1 MVEESEE
8 FDLSTRFIVENEK
21 EKEVK
26 DVGRKIS
33 ALIKSDK
40 LLGYMAFGHL
50 EAGKDAQNRQV
61 DWFTRT
67 QPCMK
72 RYDSITQ
79 QVTYNHKAASQAD
92 ILPSGHHINQNRRIL
107 ISYYAMGRIE
117 DIWSKD
123 CLEFKPER
131 WISKKVRLVHVP
143 FCKFAAI
150 HGGPRNCL
158 GKDSAFI
165 QMKTIAVAVLW
176 N

>member
-1 MVEESEE
+1 MVEEEGEE

-26 DVGRKIS
+26 DVGGKIS

-50 EAGKDAQNRQV
+50 EAGKD
-61 DWFTRT
+61 
-67 QPCMK
+67 
-72 RYDSITQ
+72 DSITQ

-92 ILPSGHHINQNRRIL
+92 ILPSGHHINQNGRIL

-165 QMKTIAVAVLW
+165 QMKTIAVAIQISSRNYLLCTK
-176 N
+176 

>member
-1 MVEESEE
+1 MVEEEGEE

-26 DVGRKIS
+26 DVGGKIS
-33 ALIKSDK
+33 ALVKSDK

-50 EAGKDAQNRQV
+50 EAGKD
-61 DWFTRT
+61 
-67 QPCMK
+67 
-72 RYDSITQ
+72 DSITQ

-92 ILPSGHHINQNRRIL
+92 ILPSGHHINQNGRIL

-131 WISKKVRLVHVP
+131 WISKK
-143 FCKFAAI
+143 FAAI
-150 HGGPRNCL
+150 HAGPRNCS

-165 QMKTIAVAVLW
+165 QMKTIAVAIQISSRNYLLCTK
-176 N
+176 

>member
-1 MVEESEE
+1 MVDLQDVLQRFTFNNPCTLVLGLDTNYLSVE
-8 FDLSTRFIVENEK
+8 FP
-21 EKEVK
+21 EV
-26 DVGRKIS
+26 
-33 ALIKSDK
+33 ANA
-40 LLGYMAFGHL
+40 YA
-50 EAGKDAQNRQV
+50 N
-61 DWFTRT
+61 
-67 QPCMK
+67 
-72 RYDSITQ
+72 SITQ

-92 ILPSGHHINQNRRIL
+92 ILPSGHHINQNGRIL

-131 WISKKVRLVHVP
+131 WISKKVRLVH
-143 FCKFAAI
+143 FAAI
-150 HGGPRNCL
+150 HAGPRNCL